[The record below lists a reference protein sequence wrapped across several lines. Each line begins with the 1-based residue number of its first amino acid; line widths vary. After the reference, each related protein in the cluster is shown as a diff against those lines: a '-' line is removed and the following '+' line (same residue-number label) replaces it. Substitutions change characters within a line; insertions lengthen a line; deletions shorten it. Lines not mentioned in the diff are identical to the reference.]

1 MDSAHLCL
9 VREDCGTEANRL
21 AAELKDCCLKLV
33 VEILGN
39 SLVSYCSNFNP

>member
-21 AAELKDCCLKLV
+21 AAELKDCCSLTSSE
-33 VEILGN
+33 EI
-39 SLVSYCSNFNP
+39 